1 MEQKKTV
8 AKQRADAWKF
18 VSWGL
23 AAIALSVLASWFS
36 YDQAKD
42 ELQYSMVDTH
52 WTLYWQPAVIGVVL
66 IGRGLFIL
74 GKPHDMLEAEQ
85 PPAE

>member
-18 VSWGL
+18 VFWGL
-23 AAIALSVLASWFS
+23 GAIALSVLASWFS

-66 IGRGLFIL
+66 IGRGLFVL